1 QRMLEILQFKLDILW
16 SILDALTLAYVHNEA
31 PYHSVTQERVWH
43 KGLFK

>member
-1 QRMLEILQFKLDILW
+1 
-16 SILDALTLAYVHNEA
+16 AYVHNEA

>member
-1 QRMLEILQFKLDILW
+1 
-16 SILDALTLAYVHNEA
+16 YVHNEA

>member
-1 QRMLEILQFKLDILW
+1 MLEILQFKLDILW
-16 SILDALTLAYVHNEA
+16 SILDALTLAYVHNA